1 MSMKLQVT
9 VFHKEN
15 KYKPMS
21 TILEVE
27 SMDYY
32 NEHKAEIQKRALQNI
47 GHQRYLTPQ
56 EIIKNGYTLIKVR
69 EYDLEKIQAEN
80 EHKHKVNLL
89 KYIQKHREE
98 EKNTK
103 A

>member
-1 MSMKLQVT
+1 MKLQVT
-9 VFHKEN
+9 VYHKEN

-21 TILEVE
+21 TVLEVE

-32 NEHKAEIQKRALQNI
+32 NQHKTEVQKRALENI
-47 GHQRYLTPQ
+47 GHYRYLTPQ
-56 EIIKNGYTLIKVR
+56 EIIKRGYTLVKVR
-69 EYDLEKIQAEN
+69 EYDLEKIQAEDKRR
-80 EHKHKVNLL
+80 HTVNLL
-89 KYIQKHREE
+89 KYIQRHREE